1 MSAARTLAVL
11 IALAIGTPACTRRP
25 VYPIRTVRVL
35 AQEEL
40 DCPDISYMYGSGSTY
55 KAVGCGRRAVYV
67 CQTPRLVSWW
77 KSVRVIR
84 SDAVRVD
91 EEDLICALAWVE
103 RSD

>member
-1 MSAARTLAVL
+1 MRGARSVVVL
-11 IALAIGTPACTRRP
+11 LALAIGTPACTRRP
-25 VYPIRTVRVL
+25 VYPFRTVKEL
-35 AQEEL
+35 AKEEL

-67 CQTPRLVSWW
+67 CQTPRLASWF
-77 KSVRVIR
+77 KDVRVIS

-103 RSD
+103 RHD